1 MAACVGGG
9 SVVGWWMDVWLGG
22 DWVHIWMDECVC
34 SMDGCGAV
42 GGCCMCGSIC
52 RWLCE
57 GGRLMF
63 GRVYGCLY
71 GG

>member
-34 SMDGCGAV
+34 SLGGMGLWVDVVCVEVYVDGCVRV
-42 GGCCMCGSIC
+42 GG
-52 RWLCE
+52 
-57 GGRLMF
+57 
-63 GRVYGCLY
+63 
-71 GG
+71 